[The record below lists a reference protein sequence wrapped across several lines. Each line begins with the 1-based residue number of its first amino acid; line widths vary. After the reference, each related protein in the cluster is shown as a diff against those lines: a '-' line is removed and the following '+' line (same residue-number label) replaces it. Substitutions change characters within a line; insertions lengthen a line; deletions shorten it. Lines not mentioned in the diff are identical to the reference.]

1 MAEAKE
7 YLAKNDENGSVAIS
21 DDVIAAI
28 AGVAA
33 AEVEGI
39 ASLGSVNVVDFIGK
53 KNAGKGVKI
62 TMADD
67 AVEIKKTGAKT
78 IVGSAPDNIRHFIE
92 LRGIGIINARRIFG
106 MGAVKLAEK
115 IDMVIELEPW
125 DSDKVYDRMG
135 LDTEYI
141 EILGIKVPHTVVPVQ
156 PGRNLAIIIEVAAMN
171 NRQKRLGF
179 NAAED
184 LNRRIL
190 GGAHSEF

>member
-67 AVEIKKTGAKT
+67 AVEIT
-78 IVGSAPDNIRHFIE
+78 VS
-92 LRGIGIINARRIFG
+92 L
-106 MGAVKLAEK
+106 AVKKGNVIPAVAKAVQEK
-115 IDMVIELEPW
+115 IATAVESMTGIEPSAVNVKVIDVAFDKEP
-125 DSDKVYDRMG
+125 K
-135 LDTEYI
+135 
-141 EILGIKVPHTVVPVQ
+141 KK
-156 PGRNLAIIIEVAAMN
+156 N
-171 NRQKRLGF
+171 
-179 NAAED
+179 
-184 LNRRIL
+184 
-190 GGAHSEF
+190 

>member
-67 AVEIKKTGAKT
+67 AVEIT
-78 IVGSAPDNIRHFIE
+78 VS
-92 LRGIGIINARRIFG
+92 L
-106 MGAVKLAEK
+106 AVKKGNVIPAVAKAVQEK
-115 IDMVIELEPW
+115 IAVAVESMTGIEPSAVNVKVIDVAFDKEP
-125 DSDKVYDRMG
+125 K
-135 LDTEYI
+135 
-141 EILGIKVPHTVVPVQ
+141 KK
-156 PGRNLAIIIEVAAMN
+156 N
-171 NRQKRLGF
+171 
-179 NAAED
+179 
-184 LNRRIL
+184 
-190 GGAHSEF
+190 

>member
-67 AVEIKKTGAKT
+67 AVEIT
-78 IVGSAPDNIRHFIE
+78 VS
-92 LRGIGIINARRIFG
+92 L
-106 MGAVKLAEK
+106 AVKKGNVIPAVAKAVQEK
-115 IDMVIELEPW
+115 IAAAVESMTGIEPSAVNVKVIDVAFDKEP
-125 DSDKVYDRMG
+125 K
-135 LDTEYI
+135 
-141 EILGIKVPHTVVPVQ
+141 KK
-156 PGRNLAIIIEVAAMN
+156 N
-171 NRQKRLGF
+171 
-179 NAAED
+179 
-184 LNRRIL
+184 
-190 GGAHSEF
+190 